1 MRDFLKEFRDF
12 AVKGN
17 LVEVAVGLVLALA
30 FVALVNAFIADF
42 VTPIIAAIAGKQDF
56 SRLSFTVN
64 ESRFTYGHFI
74 NAAISFVLV
83 AFVLFLIV
91 KAYNAAKRK
100 GEEEEAAPTEVELL
114 AEIRD
119 GIRSM
124 SR

>member
-1 MRDFLKEFRDF
+1 MRGFLREFRDF

-42 VTPIIAAIAGKQDF
+42 VTPIIAAIAGKPDF
-56 SRLSFTVN
+56 SRLTFTIN
-64 ESRFTYGHFI
+64 ESKFTYGHFV
-74 NAAISFVLV
+74 NSAIAFLLV
-83 AFVLFLIV
+83 AFVLFLII
-91 KAYNAAKRK
+91 KAYNAMKK
-100 GEEEEAAPTEVELL
+100 KEEAAPSEVELL

-119 GIRSM
+119 GIKSM